1 MEPGRFAPPDRVLMD
16 LLAARPVIAL
26 VGASSRTERPSHTV
40 MRELLE
46 QRYTVIPVNPNEE
59 QVLGLTCYPD
69 LYAVPCRVDL
79 VDVFRR
85 AEATPAIAR
94 AAVEVGARI
103 LWLQLGVVNE
113 EAAATA
119 RAAGLIVVMD
129 RCTMIEHD
137 RLVGMPFPR
146 EGPPERVAGEPGA
159 AEPPADAVG
168 LCRDCRHARPVPT
181 EQATYWLCRRSASDP
196 SFPRYPRLPVR
207 ACRGFA
213 WP

>member
-1 MEPGRFAPPDRVLMD
+1 MEPGWFAPPDRVLMD

-69 LYAVPCRVDL
+69 LYAVPRRVDL

-94 AAVEVGARI
+94 AAI
-103 LWLQLGVVNE
+103 
-113 EAAATA
+113 
-119 RAAGLIVVMD
+119 
-129 RCTMIEHD
+129 
-137 RLVGMPFPR
+137 
-146 EGPPERVAGEPGA
+146 
-159 AEPPADAVG
+159 
-168 LCRDCRHARPVPT
+168 
-181 EQATYWLCRRSASDP
+181 
-196 SFPRYPRLPVR
+196 
-207 ACRGFA
+207 
-213 WP
+213 